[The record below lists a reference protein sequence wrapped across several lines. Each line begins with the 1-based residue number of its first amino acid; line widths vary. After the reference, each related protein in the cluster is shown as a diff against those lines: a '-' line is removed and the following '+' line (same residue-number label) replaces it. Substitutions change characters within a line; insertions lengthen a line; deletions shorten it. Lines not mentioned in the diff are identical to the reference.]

1 MISTQNQTQIYVM
14 SNILQQMI
22 IINQNNDFITEIDI
36 LPGKNSIPSISMKK
50 MEKIAFS
57 IYFLP
62 WTFFHFHQ
70 LFHKSGFQPK
80 TRSNKETGD
89 CLEGYV

>member
-36 LPGKNSIPSISMKK
+36 LPGKNSIPSIPMKK
-50 MEKIAFS
+50 MEKNS
-57 IYFLP
+57 
-62 WTFFHFHQ
+62 
-70 LFHKSGFQPK
+70 LFHLFFTMDFLSLPSTF
-80 TRSNKETGD
+80 S
-89 CLEGYV
+89 

>member
-36 LPGKNSIPSISMKK
+36 LPGKNSIPSVSKKK
-50 MEKIAFS
+50 MEKNS
-57 IYFLP
+57 
-62 WTFFHFHQ
+62 
-70 LFHKSGFQPK
+70 LFHLFFTMDFLSLPSTF
-80 TRSNKETGD
+80 S
-89 CLEGYV
+89 